1 MIRKSFILYAI
12 CFVAGIIL
20 VNGVGSSLLH
30 TYGMI
35 SFWDQAAVTFWNLS
49 YDQYFWYLFFGRM
62 KGMILIL
69 LLGVVF
75 DRRVLTKICISLFLF
90 LTGIFLTMS
99 VLERGIAGIVAVLF
113 AMLPQ
118 WIFYLIA
125 LVFFEKGRDRKVI
138 LLCFV
143 LVLIGCLLEGYISP
157 FFLKKVL

>member
-1 MIRKSFILYAI
+1 MNFR
-12 CFVAGIIL
+12 
-20 VNGVGSSLLH
+20 
-30 TYGMI
+30 
-35 SFWDQAAVTFWNLS
+35 
-49 YDQYFWYLFFGRM
+49 
-62 KGMILIL
+62 
-69 LLGVVF
+69 
-75 DRRVLTKICISLFLF
+75 ICISLFLF

-99 VLERGIAGIVAVLF
+99 VLERGIVGIVAVLF

-118 WIFYLIA
+118 WIFYLTA